1 MISPFYFPCSYVH
14 EQSFTTSS
22 ILYHTF
28 FLLFST
34 FWSRFR
40 MTIELTLT
48 HGSPKSLAKFQY
60 RMLFHET
67 FPLQPRAK
75 TTATNCKKEGV
86 QSKDGSKCHPSQYYS
101 QPSTFNFRVMT
112 RSDELVLLLSHPST
126 YRAHLYRKIIS
137 LLSPFFL
144 THFSYF
150 LLYLGLLSTGAL
162 NDPALTVPRSHYVS
176 FTRRCC
182 FVNCFHYTMG
192 KKQQ

>member
-1 MISPFYFPCSYVH
+1 MV
-14 EQSFTTSS
+14 
-22 ILYHTF
+22 
-28 FLLFST
+28 
-34 FWSRFR
+34 
-40 MTIELTLT
+40 
-48 HGSPKSLAKFQY
+48 
-60 RMLFHET
+60 FHET

-75 TTATNCKKEGV
+75 TTATNCKKRGCAIEGWIKMSPIV
-86 QSKDGSKCHPSQYYS
+86 VLLSAKYVY
-101 QPSTFNFRVMT
+101 FRVMT

-150 LLYLGLLSTGAL
+150 LLFFCLLSTGAL

-192 KKQQ
+192 KK